1 MNLQNLERK
10 IQLLE
15 DRLERQKI
23 VTGSGL
29 VSSKDGDT
37 FSIDLA
43 KKSEQEVN
51 YHPFRI
57 MTKIEGNLCDY
68 SIYGGTV
75 NNILPSNWSNFASV
89 ETTKSTQYYVY
100 WLANFSGNSLTSLR
114 VNISESDP
122 IRKELYAKNSLPQLV
137 TGLIGIVRGDSVL
150 YQFAKRN
157 IHCFPRLAMTVNSE
171 LGQVDNYYEMS
182 IDEL

>member
-10 IQLLE
+10 LQLLE

-37 FSIDLA
+37 FSISLA
-43 KKSEQEVN
+43 NKSEQEVN

-57 MTKIEGNLCDY
+57 MAKIENDSCEF

-75 NNILPSNWSNFASV
+75 NNVLPSNWSNFAKIAVS
-89 ETTKSTQYYVY
+89 SNARYYVY
-100 WLANFSGNSLTSLR
+100 WSASFSGNSLTSLQ
-114 VNISESDP
+114 VNISTENP
-122 IRKELYAKNSLPQLV
+122 LKKELYAKNSLPQQV
-137 TGLIGIVRGDSVL
+137 TGLIGIVKGDAVL

-157 IHCFPRLAMTVNSE
+157 ISCSPRLAMTVNSR

-182 IDEL
+182 INEL